1 MNKRKLT
8 AKIILTVLSVIA
20 VGAIFY
26 NSSLDAETSTTQSDP
41 LTAWINQFFASINI
55 HFTVTEKMVR
65 KAAHFSE
72 YAVLGALLSATI
84 YLYVGKRKET
94 FMMALPLGCAVAVC
108 DEVIQL
114 FPKGRSS
121 EVTDMLIDSAGILF
135 SALIVQLI
143 LYLTERHKAKKEG
156 KESERFIAE

>member
-8 AKIILTVLSVIA
+8 AKKILTVLSVIA
-20 VGAIFY
+20 VGAIFF

-55 HFTVTEKMVR
+55 HITITDKMVR

-114 FPKGRSS
+114 RGNFILGADRSTDIVFDRKTQGKKGR
-121 EVTDMLIDSAGILF
+121 
-135 SALIVQLI
+135 
-143 LYLTERHKAKKEG
+143 ERK
-156 KESERFIAE
+156 